1 MILKGNVMIS
11 VEPFTRDKIGA
22 VLEFEAQLRRQ
33 EPDTFFMDAGED
45 YRKRLEASFE
55 DSRFANAV
63 SLLAWENG
71 RVIGR
76 TDAVILAARSDAGC
90 GCAYLDW
97 ICVLKEERHRQAAQL
112 LLGELRREL
121 KRRGVQTL
129 IAIMAHN
136 PEAERFYRAVENAS
150 IHDEAVWMDL

>member
-1 MILKGNVMIS
+1 MIS

-33 EPDTFFMDAGED
+33 EPDTFFMDAGES
-45 YRKRLEASFE
+45 YRTLLERSF
-55 DSRFANAV
+55 DDGRFVNAV
-63 SLLAWENG
+63 SLLAWEDG

-76 TDAVILAARSDAGC
+76 IDAVILAARSDAAC

-97 ICVLKEERHRQAAQL
+97 ICVLKEERHRQVAQL
-112 LLGELRREL
+112 LLKELRREL
-121 KRRGVQTL
+121 KGRGVETL

-136 PEAERFYRAVENAS
+136 PESLRFYRAVENAS
-150 IHDEAVWMDL
+150 IHDEAVWMEL